1 MFMILKLHLKML
13 ANKIYLKANKIPN
26 LYISAN
32 FYILR
37 TDILRVWKLT
47 SDFTLL
53 LNIFL

>member
-1 MFMILKLHLKML
+1 LFMILKLHLKML